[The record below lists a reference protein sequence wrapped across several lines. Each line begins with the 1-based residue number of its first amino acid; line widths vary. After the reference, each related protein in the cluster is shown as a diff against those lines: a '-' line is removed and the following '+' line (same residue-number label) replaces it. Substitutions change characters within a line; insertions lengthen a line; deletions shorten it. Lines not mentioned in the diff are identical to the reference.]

1 MDKKDA
7 PIPFNPFESERTI
20 IKPRPKLAAQESVG
34 ASAGFGQI
42 ASTAIDLEPVDIV
55 EGRVLNPVVSA
66 ASELL
71 GLFSYLRQLPQAPN
85 AANLRGSL
93 VTAVQRFET
102 TARKSGVSEEQI
114 IGSRYMLCTAID
126 EGVANTPWGAQASWN
141 QQSLLVQFHNETWG
155 GEKVFQLLAKLAQDV
170 PKNIDLLELLYCI
183 LGLGF
188 EGRYRVTDNG
198 RSQLESVRQRLADLI
213 TKHRGA
219 PESDLSPHWK
229 SRETNGNKT
238 REPMPFWIVAAGIAA
253 LLGIVFVGTRL
264 ALNHRSDSTYEQ
276 VASLKLPGAVNL
288 PSLPVV
294 PAKKPRF
301 AGFLEAEVKEG
312 RVTLIESADRS
323 IIRLAGDQFFASGS
337 AEPLPNA
344 LATLLRIGDA
354 LAKVPGEVLING
366 HSDNQPIRSIRF
378 PSNWHLSAARADSV
392 KNSLIAQVDPSRMK
406 IAGKAES
413 EPLALNDSAEHR
425 AKNRRVDIILIPA
438 ELRNEPGATAGVKP

>member
-1 MDKKDA
+1 MDKKD
-7 PIPFNPFESERTI
+7 PFNPFESERTI
-20 IKPRPKLAAQESVG
+20 IKPRPKLASQDSVG
-34 ASAGFGQI
+34 QAAARPMSN
-42 ASTAIDLEPVDIV
+42 TVVDLEPVDTGDIN
-55 EGRVLNPVVSA
+55 VLNPLVSA

-93 VTAVQRFET
+93 VSATQRFENK
-102 TARKSGVSEEQI
+102 ARKVGVTEEQI
-114 IGSRYMLCTAID
+114 VGARYMLCTAID

-188 EGRYRVTDNG
+188 EGRYRVIDNG
-198 RSQLESVRQRLADLI
+198 RSQLDSVRQRLADLI
-213 TKHRGA
+213 IKHRGA
-219 PESDLSPHWK
+219 VDSDLSPHWRSK
-229 SRETNGNKT
+229 ETSGQKA
-238 REPMPFWIVAAGIAA
+238 RDRVPFWIVAAGVAA
-253 LLGIVFVGTRL
+253 LLGVIFVGIRL
-264 ALNHRSDSTYEQ
+264 TLNYRSDTTYAQ
-276 VASLKLPGAVNL
+276 VIALKLPGAVNL
-288 PSLPVV
+288 PTLPII
-294 PAKKPRF
+294 PAKKPRL

-337 AEPLPNA
+337 AEPLSSA
-344 LATLLRIGDA
+344 LATLLKIGDA
-354 LAKVPGEVLING
+354 LAKVPGEVLVNG

-392 KNSLIAQVDPSRMK
+392 KNALISQVDPSRMK

-413 EPLALNDSAEHR
+413 EPLVANDSAELR
-425 AKNRRVDIILIPA
+425 AKNRRVDIILIPSDGRGEVA
-438 ELRNEPGATAGVKP
+438 TVTPATGAKP